1 MGGTCP
7 PFFCLNFRN
16 FWHHFAFKTQNHP
29 CKKFNLKEK
38 KMLPHGKMLQW
49 ETPGE
54 FHECTMSGL
63 HSCCHSLAGLETYC
77 RQRKWPFFF
86 FPQKRIQTQLKHLR
100 SCLLCNNGKP
110 WSRAAK
116 NIHPNGEQTHV
127 RAAPPNTHPA
137 IKRGR
142 KRRRRRSNKQQA
154 KNTKPDNNKV
164 PNPRKNPRKRQ
175 IQAPPT
181 IAS

>member
-1 MGGTCP
+1 
-7 PFFCLNFRN
+7 
-16 FWHHFAFKTQNHP
+16 
-29 CKKFNLKEK
+29 
-38 KMLPHGKMLQW
+38 MLPHGKMLQW

-54 FHECTMSGL
+54 FHECTMLGL
-63 HSCCHSLAGLETYC
+63 HSCCHSLAGLESYC

-116 NIHPNGEQTHV
+116 NIHPNGENKHTFELPHKHTPGNQK
-127 RAAPPNTHPA
+127 RAQ
-137 IKRGR
+137 K
-142 KRRRRRSNKQQA
+142 KKKKSKKKKKQKHQA

-164 PNPRKNPRKRQ
+164 PNPRKNPRKKTDPSSTNDSKLRTS
-175 IQAPPT
+175 IIYLLLLRFPLVSCNFAFRL
-181 IAS
+181 

>member
-16 FWHHFAFKTQNHP
+16 FCHHSAFKTQNHP

-54 FHECTMSGL
+54 FHECTMLGL
-63 HSCCHSLAGLETYC
+63 HSCCHSLAGLESYC
-77 RQRKWPFFF
+77 RQRKWPFFS

-116 NIHPNGEQTHV
+116 NIHPNGENKDTFELPHKHTPGNQK
-127 RAAPPNTHPA
+127 RAQ
-137 IKRGR
+137 K
-142 KRRRRRSNKQQA
+142 KK
-154 KNTKPDNNKV
+154 KK
-164 PNPRKNPRKRQ
+164 
-175 IQAPPT
+175 
-181 IAS
+181 